1 MFKISMHTYKKKL
14 KQILQFYLAKISTL
28 IADPPSSETGC
39 MVLTVKVKKSR
50 SENPDGLSRRYHKQI
65 E

>member
-1 MFKISMHTYKKKL
+1 MHTYKKL

-39 MVLTVKVKKSR
+39 TVLTVKVKKSPP
-50 SENPDGLSRRYHKQI
+50 ENPDGLSRRYHKQI